1 MMPECGVLQNP
12 YVPNLIDNVVVA
24 GDGTFGRGLDHE
36 GGIFINEIRALM
48 IKVSE
53 SSLVYWTLLCFLTE
67 QAVQIQATVMT

>member
-1 MMPECGVLQNP
+1 MPECGVLQNP

-53 SSLVYWTLLCFLTE
+53 SSLVY
-67 QAVQIQATVMT
+67 